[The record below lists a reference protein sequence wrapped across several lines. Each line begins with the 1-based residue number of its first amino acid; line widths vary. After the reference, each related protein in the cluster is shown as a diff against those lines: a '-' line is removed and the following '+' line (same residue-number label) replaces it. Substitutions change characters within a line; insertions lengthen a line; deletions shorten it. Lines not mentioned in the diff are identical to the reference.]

1 MTVFSADK
9 FSSGDIAA
17 RAEYFEKGEG
27 ILLEDGQ
34 EPERST
40 GGEDYYHR
48 PGADTLLTEYL
59 GQGAQLMEL
68 GINPQDGDYA
78 ALMSGTNPR
87 TGKSYVTERRQGELQ
102 RGTGL
107 AGYSTSF
114 NIDKTLSLVYAALPR
129 EQQVLF
135 EKAVME
141 ASRRT
146 MEYAEG
152 KGYFGYRLG
161 AQGVER
167 HAGKMMA
174 AAYLHFTNRNQEPHL
189 HVHVEIPN
197 ACLGA
202 DGKWRPLDGGEILN
216 GKPNLQPSMT
226 AISLM
231 PWGVIFPSFPS
242 ISNPTSSIM
251 ACALPAFPAKPYWS
265 FRLAALR
272 YCKGWM
278 RWVPVAPQLLR
289 AWQNGAAREKKR
301 STLKPSA
308 PNGANS
314 SRTSTRSCNAAT

>member
-114 NIDKTLSLVYAALPR
+114 NIDKTLSLVYAPPSTSPT
-129 EQQVLF
+129 
-135 EKAVME
+135 
-141 ASRRT
+141 ASRKCFS
-146 MEYAEG
+146 ASSPNPG
-152 KGYFGYRLG
+152 KSPTPCRQMTC
-161 AQGVER
+161 ASIR
-167 HAGKMMA
+167 ASS
-174 AAYLHFTNRNQEPHL
+174 
-189 HVHVEIPN
+189 
-197 ACLGA
+197 AC
-202 DGKWRPLDGGEILN
+202 WRRWPPL
-216 GKPNLQPSMT
+216 S
-226 AISLM
+226 
-231 PWGVIFPSFPS
+231 
-242 ISNPTSSIM
+242 
-251 ACALPAFPAKPYWS
+251 
-265 FRLAALR
+265 
-272 YCKGWM
+272 
-278 RWVPVAPQLLR
+278 
-289 AWQNGAAREKKR
+289 
-301 STLKPSA
+301 PSA
-308 PNGANS
+308 SSKWSKTCPTQSRSRPS
-314 SRTSTRSCNAAT
+314 SRVAG

>member
-152 KGYFGYRLG
+152 KVSFSGDNC
-161 AQGVER
+161 
-167 HAGKMMA
+167 
-174 AAYLHFTNRNQEPHL
+174 TNQR
-189 HVHVEIPN
+189 
-197 ACLGA
+197 
-202 DGKWRPLDGGEILN
+202 
-216 GKPNLQPSMT
+216 
-226 AISLM
+226 SLM
-231 PWGVIFPSFPS
+231 PAVHPAPDSP
-242 ISNPTSSIM
+242 ISGLPRTKLVYVHYS
-251 ACALPAFPAKPYWS
+251 CASK
-265 FRLAALR
+265 
-272 YCKGWM
+272 
-278 RWVPVAPQLLR
+278 
-289 AWQNGAAREKKR
+289 
-301 STLKPSA
+301 
-308 PNGANS
+308 
-314 SRTSTRSCNAAT
+314 